1 MAGQVKGITIN
12 FRGDTTSLD
21 KALRKVKTDSKD
33 IDSQLK
39 KVNSE
44 LKFNPKNVELLT
56 QKQGLLREKVTQT
69 QKSLE
74 DLRKIQS
81 QMDASGVSKQ
91 SAEYQ
96 QVRREIIETESKLKH
111 FQAEAQKLANVK
123 LTALKAQLDEMSNK
137 FKTAGDSLTKYVTLP
152 LVALGSASA
161 VAFNGV
167 QDSLNIVTKL
177 TGASGK
183 DLEDMQN
190 IVRDIAKR
198 VPADFDSI
206 ATAVGEVNTRFG
218 ITGDQLDDVSEK
230 FVKFADLNGVD
241 ITTAVDQVQK
251 AMSNFGLS
259 ANDAGY
265 VLDVLTKVS
274 QNTGVAIDRLTS
286 GLIQNGTAFQEMGL
300 DINQSATLM
309 GMLEKSG
316 VNMETATNGM
326 RKALKNATAD
336 GKDMNTALIELQE
349 AILNDTDGTKGLQA
363 AYDLFGKSGD
373 QVYGAIKA
381 GTLDFEALANAS
393 TDASGALEDT
403 FDATVTPAKKFQTV
417 VNQLKLLGYD
427 IANSVLPVVVPLIE
441 KIAKGIENISKRWNK
456 LPKNVQKRIV
466 AVAAALA
473 AIGPALLVVSKGL
486 SLLSSGIGAAQKMI
500 SGFSTAL
507 SFLAANPIVAI
518 IAGIAALVAAF
529 VVLWNKSEAFRNFF
543 INLWNGIKNTVT
555 TIWNGITSVFTNAWY
570 RIQSVWN
577 GVSAFFSQKWQQ
589 IKNVFSGV
597 AGWFGSVF
605 SNAWSAIKS
614 KFSSWGSFWSGLWSS
629 VRNKFSSIGSAVGNA
644 LSGAV
649 RRGVNAVIGKVE
661 SVINGAISLIN
672 GAIALADK
680 IVPGKL
686 GRVKRVYLPRM
697 AEGGIVDSATIAMI
711 GEGSSSEAVIPLD
724 ELWKRLDKMTASI
737 AGSGDGS
744 QIVVNVYGT
753 AGQNVNELAAAV
765 AARLTALE
773 KQKARAWA

>member
-1 MAGQVKGITIN
+1 MAGQIKGITIE

-21 KALRKVKTDSKD
+21 KALRKVKSDTKD
-33 IDSQLK
+33 VDRQLSA
-39 KVNSE
+39 VNKS

-56 QKQGLLREKVTQT
+56 QKQGLLREKVSQT

-74 DLRKIQS
+74 DLKKIQS

-123 LTALKAQLDEMSNK
+123 LTAFKAQLDEMSNK
-137 FKTAGDSLTKYVTLP
+137 FKTAGDTLTKYVTLP
-152 LVALGSASA
+152 LAALGSASA
-161 VAFNGV
+161 VAFGGV

-190 IVRDIAKR
+190 IVKDMATR
-198 VPADFDSI
+198 VPADFDTI

-218 ITGDQLDDVSEK
+218 LTGDQLDKVSEQ
-230 FVKFADLNGVD
+230 FVKFSQINGIDV
-241 ITTAVDQVQK
+241 TQAVDTVQK
-251 AMSNFGLS
+251 SMSNFGLS
-259 ANDAGY
+259 ADDTAY

-274 QNTGVAIDRLTS
+274 QNTGVSIDRLTN
-286 GLIQNGTAFQEMGL
+286 GLISNGTAFQEMGL

-393 TDASGALEDT
+393 TDASGALDGT
-403 FDATVTPAKKFQTV
+403 FDQTITPAMQFQTV
-417 VNQLKLLGYD
+417 LNQLKLLGYE
-427 IANSVLPVVVPLIE
+427 IANSVLPVIE
-441 KIAKGIENISKRWNK
+441 PFIQKIANGIGAIAEKWNA
-456 LPKNVQKRIV
+456 LPQDTQQRIV
-466 AVAAALA
+466 AVGVALA
-473 AIGPALLVVSKGL
+473 AIGPALLIISKLLAGL
-486 SLLSSGIGAAQKMI
+486 SAIIGFVTTVV
-500 SGFSTAL
+500 GGLSTAL
-507 SFLAANPIVAI
+507 TFLMANPVVAI
-518 IAGIAALVAAF
+518 IAGIVAVVAAITI
-529 VVLWNKSEAFRNFF
+529 LWNKSEGFRNF
-543 INLWNGIKNTVT
+543 ILGVWSN
-555 TIWNGITSVFTNAWY
+555 
-570 RIQSVWN
+570 IQS
-577 GVSAFFSQKWQQ
+577 AFGALVAWFGQKKEEIVGFFQGIPQFFGKVFGDAWGA
-589 IKNVFSGV
+589 ITRAFSGV
-597 AGWFGSVF
+597 ASFFSGIWRTITGVF
-605 SNAWSAIKS
+605 TTIGTSIANAI
-614 KFSSWGSFWSGLWSS
+614 
-629 VRNKFSSIGSAVGNA
+629 
-644 LSGAV
+644 SGAV
-649 RRGVNAVIGKVE
+649 KSGINGVISLIENTINGAIGL
-661 SVINGAISLIN
+661 INGAISLIN
-672 GAIALADK
+672 K
-680 IVPGKL
+680 IPGVSVNKVSRL
-686 GRVKRVYLPRM
+686 SLPRL
-697 AEGGIVDSATIAMI
+697 AKGGIVDSATVAMI

-737 AGSGDGS
+737 TGAGGGS
-744 QIVVNVYGT
+744 PIVVNVYG
-753 AGQNVNELAAAV
+753 AEGQSVRSLADEV
-765 AARLTALE
+765 RRVLIEEEKRRRL
-773 KQKARAWA
+773 AWQL

>member
-1 MAGQVKGITIN
+1 MAGQVKGITIS

-21 KALRKVKTDSKD
+21 KALRKVKSDSKD

-39 KVNSE
+39 KVNNA

-74 DLRKIQS
+74 DLRKIQA

-123 LTALKAQLDEMSNK
+123 LTAFKAQLDEMSNK
-137 FKTAGDSLTKYVTLP
+137 FKTAGDALTKYVTLP
-152 LVALGSASA
+152 LAALGSASA

-190 IVRDIAKR
+190 IVKDMATR
-198 VPADFDSI
+198 VPADFDTI

-218 ITGDQLDDVSEK
+218 LTGDQLDKVSEQ
-230 FVKFADLNGVD
+230 FVKFSQINGIDV
-241 ITTAVDQVQK
+241 TQAVDTVQK
-251 AMSNFGLS
+251 SMSNFGLS
-259 ANDAGY
+259 ADDTAY

-274 QNTGVAIDRLTS
+274 QNTGVSIDRLTN
-286 GLIQNGTAFQEMGL
+286 GLISNGTAFQEMGL

-393 TDASGALEDT
+393 TDASGALDGT
-403 FDATVTPAKKFQTV
+403 FDQTITPAMQFQTIL
-417 VNQLKLLGYD
+417 NQLKLLGYD
-427 IANSVLPVVVPLIE
+427 IANSVLPVIE
-441 KIAKGIENISKRWNK
+441 PFIQKIASGIGAIADRWNA
-456 LPKNVQKRIV
+456 LPQDTQQRIV
-466 AVAAALA
+466 AVGVALA
-473 AIGPALLVVSKGL
+473 AIGPALLLISKVLALVSAAITVATTVVGGL
-486 SLLSSGIGAAQKMI
+486 
-500 SGFSTAL
+500 STAL
-507 SFLAANPIVAI
+507 SFLAANPVVLI
-518 IAGIAALVAAF
+518 IAGITALVAAI
-529 VVLWNKSEAFRNFF
+529 VILWNKSEAFRGF
-543 INLWNGIKNTVT
+543 ILGVWSN
-555 TIWNGITSVFTNAWY
+555 
-570 RIQSVWN
+570 IQS
-577 GVSAFFSQKWQQ
+577 AFGALVAWFGQKKAQLLGFFQ
-589 IKNVFSGV
+589 GIP
-597 AGWFGSVF
+597 AWFGSIF
-605 SNAWSAIKS
+605 ANAWQAIKN
-614 KFSSWGSFWSGLWSS
+614 KFASWGAFWGGLWTTIK
-629 VRNKFSSIGSAVGNA
+629 NKFSSIGTHIASAI
-644 LSGAV
+644 SGAV
-649 RRGVNAVIGKVE
+649 RSGINGVISRIE
-661 SVINGAISLIN
+661 SVINGAIGIIN
-672 GAIALADK
+672 GAINLINKIPAVNVGKVGTVHFPRLAK
-680 IVPGKL
+680 
-686 GRVKRVYLPRM
+686 
-697 AEGGIVDSATIAMI
+697 GGIVDSATIAMI

-724 ELWKRLDKMTASI
+724 ELWKRLDKMTDSI
-737 AGSGDGS
+737 TGAGGGS
-744 QIVVNVYGT
+744 PIVVNVYG
-753 AGQNVNELAAAV
+753 AEGQSVRSLADEV
-765 AARLTALE
+765 RRVLIEEEKRRRL
-773 KQKARAWA
+773 AWQL

>member
-1 MAGQVKGITIN
+1 MAGQIKGITIE

-21 KALRKVKTDSKD
+21 KALRKVKTDTKD
-33 IDSQLK
+33 VDRQLSA
-39 KVNSE
+39 VNKS

-74 DLRKIQS
+74 DLKKIQA

-123 LTALKAQLDEMSNK
+123 LTAFKAQLDEMSNK
-137 FKTAGDSLTKYVTLP
+137 FKTAGDALTKYVTLP
-152 LVALGSASA
+152 LAALGSASA

-190 IVRDIAKR
+190 IVKDMATR
-198 VPADFDSI
+198 VPADFDTI

-218 ITGDQLDDVSEK
+218 LTGDQLDKVSEQ
-230 FVKFADLNGVD
+230 FVKFSQINGIDV
-241 ITTAVDQVQK
+241 TQAVDTVQK
-251 AMSNFGLS
+251 SMSNFGLS
-259 ANDAGY
+259 ADDTAY

-274 QNTGVAIDRLTS
+274 QNTGVSIDRLTN
-286 GLIQNGTAFQEMGL
+286 GLISNGTAFQEMGL

-393 TDASGALEDT
+393 TDASGALDGT
-403 FDATVTPAKKFQTV
+403 FDQTITPAMQFQTIL
-417 VNQLKLLGYD
+417 NQLKLLGYD
-427 IANSVLPVVVPLIE
+427 IANSVLPVIE
-441 KIAKGIENISKRWNK
+441 PFIQKIASGIGAIAEKWNA
-456 LPKNVQKRIV
+456 LPQDTQQRIV
-466 AVAAALA
+466 AVGVALA
-473 AIGPALLVVSKGL
+473 AIGPALLLISKLLAGL
-486 SLLSSGIGAAQKMI
+486 SAIIGFVTTVV
-500 SGFSTAL
+500 GGLSTAL
-507 SFLAANPIVAI
+507 TFLMANPVVAI
-518 IAGIAALVAAF
+518 IAGIVAVVAAITI
-529 VVLWNKSEAFRNFF
+529 LWNKSEGFRNF
-543 INLWNGIKNTVT
+543 ILGVWEN
-555 TIWNGITSVFTNAWY
+555 
-570 RIQSVWN
+570 IQSAFGSLVAWF
-577 GVSAFFSQKWQQ
+577 GQKKEEIVGFFQGIPQFFGKVFGDAWSA
-589 IKNVFSGV
+589 ITRAFSGV
-597 AGWFGSVF
+597 ASFFSGIWQTITGVF
-605 SNAWSAIKS
+605 TTIGTSIANAI
-614 KFSSWGSFWSGLWSS
+614 
-629 VRNKFSSIGSAVGNA
+629 
-644 LSGAV
+644 SGAV
-649 RRGVNAVIGKVE
+649 KSGINGVISLIENTINSAIGL
-661 SVINGAISLIN
+661 INGAISLIN
-672 GAIALADK
+672 K
-680 IVPGKL
+680 IPGVSVNKVSRL
-686 GRVKRVYLPRM
+686 SLPRL
-697 AEGGIVDSATIAMI
+697 AHGGIVDSATVAMI
-711 GEGSSSEAVIPLD
+711 GEGRSAEAVIPLD

-737 AGSGDGS
+737 TGAGGGS
-744 QIVVNVYGT
+744 PVVVNVYG
-753 AGQNVNELAAAV
+753 AEGQSVASLAEAVRNVLIQEEKRRRLAW
-765 AARLTALE
+765 
-773 KQKARAWA
+773 Q

>member
-1 MAGQVKGITIN
+1 MAGQIKGITIS

-39 KVNSE
+39 KVNNA

-74 DLRKIQS
+74 DLRKIQA

-123 LTALKAQLDEMSNK
+123 LTAFKAQLDEMSNK
-137 FKTAGDSLTKYVTLP
+137 FKTAGDALTKYVTLP
-152 LVALGSASA
+152 LAALGSASA

-190 IVRDIAKR
+190 IVKDMATR
-198 VPADFDSI
+198 VPADFDTI

-218 ITGDQLDDVSEK
+218 LTGDQLDKVSEQ
-230 FVKFADLNGVD
+230 FVKFSQINGIDV
-241 ITTAVDQVQK
+241 TQAVDTVQK
-251 AMSNFGLS
+251 SMSNFGLS
-259 ANDAGY
+259 ADDTAY

-274 QNTGVAIDRLTS
+274 QNTGVSIDRLTN
-286 GLIQNGTAFQEMGL
+286 GLISNGTAFQEMGL

-393 TDASGALEDT
+393 TDASGALDGT
-403 FDATVTPAKKFQTV
+403 FDQTITPAMQFQTIL
-417 VNQLKLLGYD
+417 NQLKLLGYE
-427 IANSVLPVVVPLIE
+427 IANSVLPVIE
-441 KIAKGIENISKRWNK
+441 PFIQKIANGIGAIADRWNA
-456 LPKNVQKRIV
+456 LPQDTQQRIV
-466 AVAAALA
+466 AVGVALA
-473 AIGPALLVVSKGL
+473 AIGPALLLISKVLAILSTAITVATTVVGGL
-486 SLLSSGIGAAQKMI
+486 
-500 SGFSTAL
+500 STAL
-507 SFLAANPIVAI
+507 SFLAANPVVLI
-518 IAGIAALVAAF
+518 IAGITALVAAI
-529 VVLWNKSEAFRNFF
+529 VILWNKSEAFRGF
-543 INLWNGIKNTVT
+543 ILGIWSN
-555 TIWNGITSVFTNAWY
+555 
-570 RIQSVWN
+570 IQS
-577 GVSAFFSQKWQQ
+577 AFGALVAWFGQKKAQLLGFFQ
-589 IKNVFSGV
+589 GIP
-597 AGWFGSVF
+597 AWFGSIF
-605 SNAWSAIKS
+605 GQAWQAIKN
-614 KFSSWGSFWSGLWSS
+614 KFASWASFWGGLWTTIK
-629 VRNKFSSIGSAVGNA
+629 NKFSAIGTHIASAI
-644 LSGAV
+644 SGAV
-649 RRGVNAVIGKVE
+649 RSGINGVISRIE
-661 SVINGAISLIN
+661 SVINGAIGIIN
-672 GAIALADK
+672 GAINLINKIPAVNVGKVGTVHFPRLAK
-680 IVPGKL
+680 
-686 GRVKRVYLPRM
+686 
-697 AEGGIVDSATIAMI
+697 GGIVDSATIAMI

-724 ELWKRLDKMTASI
+724 ELWKRMDKMTESI
-737 AGSGDGS
+737 TGAGGGS
-744 QIVVNVYGT
+744 PIVVNVYG
-753 AGQNVNELAAAV
+753 AEGQSVRSLADEV
-765 AARLTALE
+765 RRVLIEEEKRRRL
-773 KQKARAWA
+773 AWQL

>member
-1 MAGQVKGITIN
+1 MSGQVKGITIN

-39 KVNSE
+39 KVNNA

-56 QKQGLLREKVTQT
+56 QKQGLFREKVTQT

-74 DLRKIQS
+74 DLKKIQA

-123 LTALKAQLDEMSNK
+123 LTAFKAQLDEMSNK
-137 FKTAGDSLTKYVTLP
+137 FKTAGDALTKYVTLP
-152 LVALGSASA
+152 LAALGSASA

-190 IVRDIAKR
+190 IVKDMATR
-198 VPADFDSI
+198 VPADFDTI

-218 ITGDQLDDVSEK
+218 LTGDQLDKVSEQ
-230 FVKFADLNGVD
+230 FVKFSQINGIDV
-241 ITTAVDQVQK
+241 TQAVDTVQK
-251 AMSNFGLS
+251 SMSNFGLS
-259 ANDAGY
+259 ADDTAY

-274 QNTGVAIDRLTS
+274 QNTGVSIDRLTN
-286 GLIQNGTAFQEMGL
+286 GLISNGTAFQEMGL

-393 TDASGALEDT
+393 TDASGALDGT
-403 FDATVTPAKKFQTV
+403 FDQTITPAMQFQTV
-417 VNQLKLLGYD
+417 LNQLKLLGYD
-427 IANSVLPVVVPLIE
+427 IANSVLPVIE
-441 KIAKGIENISKRWNK
+441 PFIQKIASGIGAIADRWNA
-456 LPKNVQKRIV
+456 LPQDTQQRIV
-466 AVAAALA
+466 AVGVALA
-473 AIGPALLVVSKGL
+473 AIGPALLLISKVLAIVSTAITVATTVANAFGV
-486 SLLSSGIGAAQKMI
+486 
-500 SGFSTAL
+500 AL
-507 SFLAANPIVAI
+507 SFIAANPVVLIVA
-518 IAGIAALVAAF
+518 GITALVAAI
-529 VVLWNKSEAFRNFF
+529 VILWNKSEAFRSF
-543 INLWNGIKNTVT
+543 ILGIWSN
-555 TIWNGITSVFTNAWY
+555 
-570 RIQSVWN
+570 IQS
-577 GVSAFFSQKWQQ
+577 AFGALVAWFGQKKAQLLGFFQ
-589 IKNVFSGV
+589 GIP
-597 AGWFGSVF
+597 AWFGSIF
-605 SNAWSAIKS
+605 GQAWQAIKN
-614 KFSSWGSFWSGLWSS
+614 KFASWASFWGGLWTTIK
-629 VRNKFSSIGSAVGNA
+629 NKFSAIGTHIASAI
-644 LSGAV
+644 SGAV
-649 RRGVNAVIGKVE
+649 RSGINGVISRIE
-661 SVINGAISLIN
+661 SVINGAIGIIN
-672 GAIALADK
+672 GAINLINKIPAVNVGKVGTVHFPRLAK
-680 IVPGKL
+680 
-686 GRVKRVYLPRM
+686 
-697 AEGGIVDSATIAMI
+697 GGIVDSATIAMI

-724 ELWKRLDKMTASI
+724 ELWKRMDKMTESI
-737 AGSGDGS
+737 TGAGGGS
-744 QIVVNVYGT
+744 PIVVNVYG
-753 AGQNVNELAAAV
+753 AEGQSVRSLADEV
-765 AARLTALE
+765 RRVLIEEEKRRRL
-773 KQKARAWA
+773 AWQL